1 VTHEATTRAYVG
13 AFVDELVRAGVRHV
27 CVSPGSRSTPLA
39 VLFAEHPGVRLWM
52 HYDERSAAFFGLGIA
67 RASQQP
73 VALVCT
79 SGSAA
84 ANYFPALIEA
94 RYARVPLVVLTA
106 DRPPELRENGA
117 PQTIDQVKLY
127 GDHAK
132 WFFDMPLPEGTA
144 DALRFAR
151 TLAGRAAATAAT
163 APAGPVHL
171 NMPFREPLVPV
182 AGPTAADD
190 DPVAIGG
197 RPDGAAYAA
206 VHEGRRA
213 PEAALV
219 ERLAD
224 ELGGLARGLIVCG
237 PQDDPAL
244 APSAVALSAA
254 LGYPILADP
263 LSGVRCG
270 RHDRSLVLDAYDAF
284 LRDASFVD
292 ATAPEVVLRFGA
304 MPTSKPLLLYLQRHP
319 GARQVVVDGGAGWQE
334 PTSLASTHVW
344 ADGSRLCRALVE
356 RFVLA
361 AGTAEKP
368 HAPQHEGRDAPRKG
382 ASARGNGSAG
392 AGRRDSA
399 WLGRWVEVDRAAR
412 AAIRDELDGIEEPFE
427 GRVFAELADLL
438 PEGTTLF
445 AGNSMPV
452 RDLDTFFPSR
462 GQAIR
467 MLANRGTNGIDGVVS
482 SALGASVV
490 SDGPLVLVIGD
501 LSLYHDMNGLLA
513 TRLHGLDATIVLLNN
528 DGGGIFSFLPQAAHP
543 ESFERL
549 FGTPHGLDFRPAVE
563 MYGGR
568 FERVTGW
575 TAFRHA
581 VGPALK
587 APGLKVIELPTE
599 RRRNVELHRR
609 VWPAV
614 SAAIRRVDASSV
626 ATDLPVIVSPG
637 AKRSA
642 QRRGREGS
650 SPARSNGEDP
660 SLRSG

>member
-1 VTHEATTRAYVG
+1 
-13 AFVDELVRAGVRHV
+13 
-27 CVSPGSRSTPLA
+27 
-39 VLFAEHPGVRLWM
+39 
-52 HYDERSAAFFGLGIA
+52 
-67 RASQQP
+67 
-73 VALVCT
+73 
-79 SGSAA
+79 
-84 ANYFPALIEA
+84 
-94 RYARVPLVVLTA
+94 
-106 DRPPELRENGA
+106 
-117 PQTIDQVKLY
+117 
-127 GDHAK
+127 
-132 WFFDMPLPEGTA
+132 
-144 DALRFAR
+144 
-151 TLAGRAAATAAT
+151 
-163 APAGPVHL
+163 
-171 NMPFREPLVPV
+171 
-182 AGPTAADD
+182 
-190 DPVAIGG
+190 
-197 RPDGAAYAA
+197 
-206 VHEGRRA
+206 
-213 PEAALV
+213 
-219 ERLAD
+219 
-224 ELGGLARGLIVCG
+224 
-237 PQDDPAL
+237 
-244 APSAVALSAA
+244 
-254 LGYPILADP
+254 
-263 LSGVRCG
+263 
-270 RHDRSLVLDAYDAF
+270 
-284 LRDASFVD
+284 
-292 ATAPEVVLRFGA
+292 
-304 MPTSKPLLLYLQRHP
+304 
-319 GARQVVVDGGAGWQE
+319 
-334 PTSLASTHVW
+334 
-344 ADGSRLCRALVE
+344 
-356 RFVLA
+356 
-361 AGTAEKP
+361 
-368 HAPQHEGRDAPRKG
+368 
-382 ASARGNGSAG
+382 
-392 AGRRDSA
+392 
-399 WLGRWVEVDRAAR
+399 
-412 AAIRDELDGIEEPFE
+412 
-427 GRVFAELADLL
+427 
-438 PEGTTLF
+438 
-445 AGNSMPV
+445 
-452 RDLDTFFPSR
+452 
-462 GQAIR
+462 